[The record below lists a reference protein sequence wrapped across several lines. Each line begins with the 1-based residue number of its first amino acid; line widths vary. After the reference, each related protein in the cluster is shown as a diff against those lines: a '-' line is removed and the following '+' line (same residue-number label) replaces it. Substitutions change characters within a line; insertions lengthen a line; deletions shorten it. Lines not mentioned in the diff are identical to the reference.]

1 MRAACLI
8 LFLAIAGTDAV
19 LASEPGEE
27 AAAARMAVAADAFL
41 DSLTP
46 ELRAKAALP
55 FDDSSRGDWH
65 YIPRERVGVAFKEM
79 NDTQRTAAKALLRSA
94 LSSNGAKKVEEIMAL
109 EAVLHEIEKG
119 PEPPRRD
126 PLKYWIAVFGD
137 PDAAAESRPW
147 AWKLE
152 GHHVSLNFTGLH
164 QHASVTPYFLGSNPA
179 EIPHGERSGTRV
191 LAAQEDLARE
201 LLASLSV
208 DQRRAAIVGET
219 APDDILASPRR
230 SIEEVDSS
238 GLGVS
243 AMSEPQRALVKR
255 LLDVYADNLQPDL
268 ADHERARIS
277 AAGFDNLRFAWMGS
291 DQRGKGHYYRLSGPT
306 FVIEYDNT
314 QGNANH
320 VHTVWRDRQRDFG
333 RDLLEQ
339 HYQKDHSHK

>member
-8 LFLAIAGTDAV
+8 LFLAIVGTDAV

-27 AAAARMAVAADAFL
+27 AAAARMAAAASAFL
-41 DSLTP
+41 DSLSP

-55 FDDSSRGDWH
+55 FDDPSRVDWH
-65 YIPRERVGVAFKEM
+65 YIPRVRVGVAFKEM
-79 NDTQRTAAKALLRSA
+79 SDIQRTAAQALLRSA
-94 LSSNGAKKVEEIMAL
+94 LLSNGANKVEEIMAL

-137 PDAAAESRPW
+137 PDAGTNAQPW
-147 AWKLE
+147 AWKFE

-164 QHASVTPYFLGSNPA
+164 QHTAVTPSFLGSSPA

-191 LAAQEDLARE
+191 LAAEEDLARE
-201 LLASLSV
+201 LLALLSS
-208 DQRRAAIVGET
+208 DQRGAAILSET
-219 APDDILASPRR
+219 APDDILARPGR
-230 SIEEVDSS
+230 SIEDVDSS
-238 GLGVS
+238 GLAVS
-243 AMSEPQRALVKR
+243 AMTEPQRALVKR
-255 LLDVYADNLQPDL
+255 LLDVYAGNLRPDL
-268 ADHERARIS
+268 ADHERALIS
-277 AAGFDNLRFAWMGS
+277 AAGFDHLRFAWMGS

-320 VHTVWRDRQRDFG
+320 VHTVWRDRQREFG
-333 RDLLEQ
+333 RDLLKQ
-339 HYQKDHSHK
+339 HYQEDHSHQ